1 MFIVFGPLWFV
12 IVVYTM
18 HIIYKNNSKNKQL
31 LDSFFTTLSGVI
43 IISILFLGIGA
54 LIVHGVKTI
63 DNNNKEIEKIKYDI
77 SQIEKNYGIIP
88 GGWNDLSTMKSK
100 R

>member
-1 MFIVFGPLWFV
+1 MFIAIGSPLFV
-12 IVVYTM
+12 VVAYV
-18 HIIYKNNSKNKQL
+18 IYLIYNSENKQ
-31 LDSFFTTLSGVI
+31 TLEEILTIIAGGI
-43 IISILFLGIGA
+43 IILLLLLGIGA
-54 LIVHGVKTI
+54 LILHGVKTI